1 MGPAVEAVLWDI
13 LDDPACKPE
22 PRGLAAAGLQKLVQ
36 NQAIPRL
43 PALHALADRLQA
55 GQTDNAIVNAYIVFV
70 LNRLDAI
77 EVKDA
82 LRLAFENGRV
92 DTGIMDPRDISF
104 LED

>member
-36 NQAIPRL
+36 NQAISRL
-43 PALHALADRLQA
+43 PALHALAGRLQV
-55 GQTDNAIVNAYIVFV
+55 GRTDNAIVNACIVFV
-70 LNRLDAI
+70 LNCLEAV
-77 EVKDA
+77 EAKDVI
-82 LRLAFENGRV
+82 RLAFENGRG
-92 DTGIMDPRDISF
+92 DTGILDSRDISL